1 MNSAQP
7 AVPHTNE
14 DLRAIAIALDKAQAL
29 IEFNLDGTVLHAN
42 ENFLRTLG
50 YGLEEVVGRH
60 HSMFCEPDYVR
71 SPAYQEFWAKLG
83 RGEEDHAQY
92 RRFAKGGRDVWIDAS
107 YNPVF
112 DADGRQYKVVKFA
125 IDITAYKVRANEHAG
140 LVNAMDKSQAVVEFD
155 MAGHVINANENFLA
169 VMGYELSDI
178 QGEHHR
184 VFCEDDYAA
193 SLEYRKFWQKLNRG
207 EFDCGRYKR
216 IGNNGKVVWI
226 QASYNPILDLTG
238 KPYKVVKFA
247 TDVTDQVLLE
257 ALGEQKATAERLKVA
272 TLLEQVERAAR
283 GDLTVAI
290 DTSGDQPIDQ
300 LAAGMAKMIGDLR
313 GVIAQVV
320 SEAGKL
326 SSSAGAIAERSCVLA
341 GGSQALGATVEQ
353 MNASVDGLTESI
365 TTIAREAQQAS
376 DLAQATQAEA
386 EVGVK
391 AVARSIDSMAL
402 INQSSED
409 IGEIVKVI
417 GEIASQT
424 NMLAFNAAIEAARAG
439 EHGLG
444 FSVVA
449 DEVRKLAERSSQ
461 ATKEISKLIAESVK
475 RVAQGSEISREA
487 SDAFGRISSGV
498 SRTSVAI
505 SNISN
510 SVNEQS
516 LTAREVSV
524 AIAHIAEE
532 TEKSSGSCDTI
543 AEPHGVRAGTDR
555 LRLRRLSGRGAWI
568 P

>member
-112 DADGRQYKVVKFA
+112 DADGRLYKVVKFA

-257 ALGEQKATAERLKVA
+257 ALVEQKATAERLKVA

-449 DEVRKLAERSSQ
+449 DEVRKLAEKSSQ
-461 ATKEISKLIAESVK
+461 ATREITKLIGESVGRVRQGGDISLQAADNFERIVKGVEQTTTSIEAIHSATKEQTNATQTVVRLLNDLAKVAGERRAGAGDAAAES
-475 RVAQGSEISREA
+475 GSL
-487 SDAFGRISSGV
+487 
-498 SRTSVAI
+498 
-505 SNISN
+505 
-510 SVNEQS
+510 NE
-516 LTAREVSV
+516 
-524 AIAHIAEE
+524 
-532 TEKSSGSCDTI
+532 
-543 AEPHGVRAGTDR
+543 RAGGLNQTV
-555 LRLRRLSGRGAWI
+555 SGFVV
-568 P
+568 

>member
-1 MNSAQP
+1 MNSAHP

-50 YGLEEVVGRH
+50 YGLDEVVGRH

-71 SPAYQEFWAKLG
+71 SQAYQDFWAKLG

-112 DADGRQYKVVKFA
+112 DADGRLYKVVKFA
-125 IDITAYKVRANEHAG
+125 IDITAYKIRANEHAG
-140 LVNAMDKSQAVVEFD
+140 LVNAMEKSQAVVEFD
-155 MAGHVINANENFLA
+155 MGGHVISANENFLA

-178 QGEHHR
+178 RGEHHR
-184 VFCEDDYAA
+184 VFCEDDYAT

-216 IGNNGKVVWI
+216 IGNNGKIVWI

-247 TDVTDQVLLE
+247 TDVTEQVLLE
-257 ALGEQKATAERLKVA
+257 ALVEQKATAERLKVA
-272 TLLEQVERAAR
+272 TLLQQVERAAR
-283 GDLTVAI
+283 GDLTVNI
-290 DTSGDQPIDQ
+290 DTGGDQPIDQ
-300 LAAGMAKMIGDLR
+300 LASGIAKMIGDLR

-326 SSSAGAIAERSCVLA
+326 SSSAGAIAERSSVLA

-391 AVARSIDSMAL
+391 AVARSIDSMAQ

-475 RVAQGSEISREA
+475 RVAAGSEISREA
-487 SDAFGRISSGV
+487 SDAFGRISAGV
-498 SRTSVAI
+498 GRTSLAI

-543 AEPHGVRAGTDR
+543 AQSTESLNRTAAELEQTV
-555 LRLRRLSGRGAWI
+555 SGFAV
-568 P
+568 

>member
-1 MNSAQP
+1 MNSPQP
-7 AVPHTNE
+7 AIQHSND
-14 DLRAIAIALDKAQAL
+14 DLKAISIALDKAQAL
-29 IEFNLDGTVLHAN
+29 IEFGLDGTVLHAN
-42 ENFLRTLG
+42 ENFLNTLG
-50 YGLEEVVGRH
+50 YGLDEVVGRH

-71 SPAYQEFWAKLG
+71 SPAYQDFWAKLG
-83 RGEEDHAQY
+83 RGEKDHAQY

-107 YNPVF
+107 YNPVV
-112 DADGRQYKVVKFA
+112 DADGRPYKIIKFA
-125 IDITAYKVRANEHAG
+125 TDITAHKTRANEHAG
-140 LVNAMDKSQAVVEFD
+140 LVSAMEKSQAVVEFD
-155 MAGHVINANENFLA
+155 MHGNLLNANANFLA

-207 EFDCGRYKR
+207 EFDCGLYKR
-216 IGNNGKVVWI
+216 IGNNGKIVWI

-247 TDVTDQVLLE
+247 TDVTEQVLLE
-257 ALGEQKATAERLKVA
+257 ALVEQKAAAESLKVA
-272 TLLEQVERAAR
+272 TLLAQVERAAH
-283 GDLTVAI
+283 GDLTVNI
-290 DTSGDQPIDQ
+290 DTSGDQPIDH
-300 LAAGMAKMIGDLR
+300 LASGIAKMIGDLR

-326 SSSAGAIAERSCVLA
+326 STSAGAIAERSSVLA

-391 AVARSIDSMAL
+391 AVARSIDSMAQ

-475 RVAQGSEISREA
+475 RVALGSEISREA

-505 SNISN
+505 STISA

-543 AEPHGVRAGTDR
+543 AMSTESLNRTAAELKQTI
-555 LRLRRLSGRGAWI
+555 SGFAV
-568 P
+568 

>member
-112 DADGRQYKVVKFA
+112 DADGRLYKVVKFA

-257 ALGEQKATAERLKVA
+257 ALVEQKATAERLKVA

-543 AEPHGVRAGTDR
+543 A
-555 LRLRRLSGRGAWI
+555 LSTESLNRTAAELEQTVSGFAV
-568 P
+568 